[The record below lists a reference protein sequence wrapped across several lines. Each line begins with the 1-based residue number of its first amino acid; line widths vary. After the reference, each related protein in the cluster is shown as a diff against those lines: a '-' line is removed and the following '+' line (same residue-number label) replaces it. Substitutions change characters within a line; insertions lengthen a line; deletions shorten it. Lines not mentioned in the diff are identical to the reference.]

1 MHYILGTYLYIT
13 TYLTVLHDRLKCLL
27 SYKQITLVPYMGTD
41 GNYLYPDFSTISLT
55 TFRII
60 RRIRLACT
68 TSYIPLQYYISYS
81 APWLIEV
88 LTLIFT
94 LKSCPISSKM
104 SSSNR
109 TCLFQECKWDRDRPT
124 FVLRLEKVMNLPQAK
139 QRRENCHMTTE
150 NEMCCNIWEEP
161 KYHTLGRS
169 FMYV

>member
-41 GNYLYPDFSTISLT
+41 GNYLYHDFSTISLT

-109 TCLFQECKWDRDRPT
+109 TCLFQECKWDTATLLSFYVWKKWWICRKRNREEKTVIWQPKMKCAAT
-124 FVLRLEKVMNLPQAK
+124 FERNPNTIL
-139 QRRENCHMTTE
+139 
-150 NEMCCNIWEEP
+150 
-161 KYHTLGRS
+161 
-169 FMYV
+169 